1 MNSIISPRASGESD
15 VVNSQKNRMHDPWY
29 KAIEDRNNLIKARE
43 DQAYELKVSV
53 QYLKDESLKINNKN
67 ERILDEFR
75 KMISASDDELHAKT
89 DELIQK
95 ISEMKNRLEEYRFES
110 KAKWI
115 SFKCEY
121 IHKMNE
127 LEKAVSS
134 LVVSNHI

>member
-1 MNSIISPRASGESD
+1 MDSAISSLASDTSD
-15 VVNSQKNRMHDPWY
+15 VVTSLKNRVRDPWY

-53 QYLKDESLKINNKN
+53 QSLKDESLKINNKN
-67 ERILDEFR
+67 EKILDEF
-75 KMISASDDELHAKT
+75 KKVISASDDELHAKT
-89 DELIQK
+89 NELVQK
-95 ISEMKNRLEEYRFES
+95 IDEMKNRLEEYHFES

-134 LVVSNHI
+134 LVVNNHM